1 MNYCY
6 AGRES
11 VGETGSV
18 APLIPTFATEWRN
31 TDLCVYIVKVCV
43 CVYARTNVVL
53 SVDFLSQIL
62 SAFQMND
69 ISVTFCA
76 KHTLI

>member
-1 MNYCY
+1 M
-6 AGRES
+6 
-11 VGETGSV
+11 
-18 APLIPTFATEWRN
+18 
-31 TDLCVYIVKVCV
+31 CVYSKSV

-62 SAFQMND
+62 SAFQTND

-76 KHTLI
+76 QHTLI